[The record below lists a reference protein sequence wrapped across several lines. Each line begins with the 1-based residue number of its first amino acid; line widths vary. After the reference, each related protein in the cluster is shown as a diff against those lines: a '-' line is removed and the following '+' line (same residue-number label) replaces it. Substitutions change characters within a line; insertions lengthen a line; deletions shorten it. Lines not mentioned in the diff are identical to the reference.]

1 MQNLKKSIP
10 VTVTEVDLVYRNQT
24 NPEECATVTQP
35 DDAYDLFL
43 KTWDMDKIDLQEQ
56 FRIMLLDRSHHCL
69 GVSTVATGGIALCLV
84 DLKIVFALA
93 LKARASSIILAHNHP
108 SGSKLPS
115 KADEDL
121 TTRFMAAGKILD
133 LPVLDH
139 LIVTR
144 DGFMSFANEGK
155 M

>member
-10 VTVTEVDLVYRNQT
+10 AQVTEVDLVYRNQT

-84 DLKIVFALA
+84 DLKIVIGPNIVEARDYRKQGYDEVYVGERSRGIVLYRQKKYKVALYFKDGV
-93 LKARASSIILAHNHP
+93 LK
-108 SGSKLPS
+108 K
-115 KADEDL
+115 
-121 TTRFMAAGKILD
+121 
-133 LPVLDH
+133 
-139 LIVTR
+139 VT
-144 DGFMSFANEGK
+144 ANAYGLSL
-155 M
+155 